1 MKVIGVGDNVVD
13 KYVYKKI
20 MYPGGNALNFS
31 VYAKQLGV
39 EAAYLGVFGNDQA
52 GEHIIATLK
61 SLDVDISHC
70 RQH

>member
-13 KYVYKKI
+13 QYLYKRT

-39 EAAYLGVFGNDQA
+39 ESAYLGVFGSDRA
-52 GEHIIATLK
+52 AKHITNLK
-61 SLDVDISHC
+61 KFRSRSFSLQVS
-70 RQH
+70 